1 MTLPVS
7 TLTVIALVLRNRNNL
22 YAQTSFARF
31 FKSKENKYRVL
42 ISTLNFTHHNV
53 IDEIIKTLTQRE
65 ITRSL
70 KNWKYYIISNN
81 KSLGKYNFRISMLK
95 IIEKYLWR

>member
-1 MTLPVS
+1 MHGNSQNPQIGRQVNCKSTNLPVFTFS
-7 TLTVIALVLRNRNNL
+7 VITLVLRSRNTL
-22 YAQTSFARF
+22 YAQTSSTRF

-70 KNWKYYIISNN
+70 KK
-81 KSLGKYNFRISMLK
+81 LEML
-95 IIEKYLWR
+95 